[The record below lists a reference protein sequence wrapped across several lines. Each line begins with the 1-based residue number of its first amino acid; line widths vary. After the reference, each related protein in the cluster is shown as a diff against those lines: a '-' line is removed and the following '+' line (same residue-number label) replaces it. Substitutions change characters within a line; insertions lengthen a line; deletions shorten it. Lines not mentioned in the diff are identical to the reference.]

1 LCKGY
6 DALAMVVIGAGIIAP
21 ADGGLTGRDKKISL
35 GVVNSLLA
43 GAVRKIG

>member
-1 LCKGY
+1 MYTVK
-6 DALAMVVIGAGIIAP
+6 IP
-21 ADGGLTGRDKKISL
+21 HLTGRDKKMRR